1 MIQAVVGI
9 DTSCYLTSC
18 ALVDIDGRILADVRL
33 KLNVPQG
40 KRGLRQNEA
49 VFQHVRHMP
58 RILRTVFSKVSQ
70 VRLNAVCASN
80 QPMHGTDSYMPVFT
94 VGASF
99 ASALSESHRIHCFF
113 TSHQQGHFAA
123 AMSGQQE
130 LREEC
135 LAVHL
140 SGGTT
145 QVLHLK
151 NTEMTLLGN
160 TLDISAGQLLDRLG
174 VMMGYPF
181 PSGASLEALAST
193 ASSQRRYPAIVK
205 DGSVSFSGVEAAAI
219 KDLQAKG
226 LNNSQIAVELFDVI
240 ARSIKKMISD
250 ASIRTDVRNVL
261 ITGGVASSSLFR
273 TLLVHRLEKCS
284 AAIKPY
290 FCLPEYAGDNAV
302 GVALIGLEQYRN
314 QEGNQH
320 GNHS

>member
-1 MIQAVVGI
+1 MIQAVLGI

-18 ALVDIDGRILADVRL
+18 ALVDIDGRILADERL

-49 VFQHVRHMP
+49 VFQHVKQMP
-58 RILRTVFSKVSQ
+58 GILRTVFSEVRQ
-70 VRLNAVCASN
+70 FRLNAVCASN
-80 QPMHGTDSYMPVFT
+80 QPMHGINSYMPVFT

-99 ASALSESHRIHCFF
+99 AAALSESHGIPCFF
-113 TSHQQGHFAA
+113 ASHQQGHFAA
-123 AMSGQQE
+123 AMNGQQG

-151 NTEMTLLGN
+151 NTEMTLLGD

-181 PSGASLEALAST
+181 PSGASLEVLAST
-193 ASSQRRYPAIVK
+193 ARSQRRYPAVVK
-205 DGSVSFSGVEAAAI
+205 DGSVSFSGVEAEAI
-219 KDLQAKG
+219 KDLQTKG
-226 LNNSQIAVELFDVI
+226 LNNHQIAVELFDVI
-240 ARSIKKMISD
+240 ARSIEKMISY
-250 ASIRTDVRNVL
+250 ASKRTDVRNVL

-273 TLLVHRLEKCS
+273 ALLVHRLGKRS

-314 QEGNQH
+314 LEGNQH